1 MKKIA
6 MTLSVVTLLLAL
18 AAPALAWHIRVRPT
32 VLLATP
38 ALVVRPAPVV
48 VRPRPVVVRPA
59 PVVVTQPTPVCPRG
73 WHWNAYR
80 DHCRPN
86 Y

>member
-1 MKKIA
+1 MRKIA
-6 MTLSVVTLLLAL
+6 LTISALALLLAL
-18 AAPALAWHIRVRPT
+18 AAPALAWHVRVRPA
-32 VLLATP
+32 VLLAAP
-38 ALVVRPAPVV
+38 VWVVRPAPVV

-59 PVVVTQPTPVCPRG
+59 PVVVTQPAPVCPRG

-80 DHCRPN
+80 ERCRPN